1 MQEAVNVYE
10 QMITVVE
17 KQHGESMAKMVH
29 AFSSVFEAVSNAGH
43 VINNEDL
50 SQNVK
55 DSLLEIV
62 EILANDMIRHL
73 QDALGFTAEQINDA
87 LVINAAIMSKIGLVQ
102 LEDAYSPERAH

>member
-1 MQEAVNVYE
+1 MQEAANVYE

-17 KQHGESMAKMVH
+17 EQHGESMAKMVH

-73 QDALGFTAEQINDA
+73 QDALGFTAEQISDA
-87 LVINAAIMSKIGLVQ
+87 LVINAAIMSKIGLV
-102 LEDAYSPERAH
+102 EDMYSSERAH